1 MSCRYHSGVRSM
13 IKPVLLVA
21 NRLRSTSAAHAP
33 VLDQHLWMHVLR
45 FVERSWWP
53 APALIPEE
61 SEDDWDDLGED
72 EKAAAA
78 LLGWDEDTWGYQ
90 TELTQVAFAE
100 LSEDQQ
106 EAADVLG
113 HDETSWDD
121 PEEFQFLDPAEN
133 EDEDNT

>member
-1 MSCRYHSGVRSM
+1 M

-53 APALIPEE
+53 APALVPDVT
-61 SEDDWDDLGED
+61 EDSWDDLAED
-72 EKAAAA
+72 EQAAAS
-78 LLGWDEDTWGYQ
+78 LLGWAEDTWGYH

-100 LSEDQQ
+100 LSEGQQ
-106 EAADVLG
+106 QAANVLG
-113 HDETSWDD
+113 YDETSWDD
-121 PEEFQFLDPAEN
+121 PEEFQFLDPVEDKD
-133 EDEDNT
+133 EDEDEDED